1 MAQEKVAREDLQD
14 IKEVKTLI
22 YRPGG
27 GDQVNKLLQS
37 GWILLDAR
45 ITQSA
50 ERVVSEDEEAYI
62 RQTGNVV
69 FVLGKKKVG

>member
-1 MAQEKVAREDLQD
+1 MAQEKVAREELLD
-14 IKEVKTLI
+14 IKEIKTLS

-37 GWILLDAR
+37 GWILLDTR
-45 ITQSA
+45 ITQTA
-50 ERVVSEDEEAYI
+50 ERVVSDEEETYI